1 MQSNKFPPSLLFF
14 SYSVFFLLIFGGQI
28 SKACVSLC
36 HNKFIIYKIVHIYA
50 KEGYLIYLYQIIL
63 FYPLRLIFM
72 KLHEANVN
80 YHIPIEILLV
90 LLSFIYIILS
100 GALLGYVIGTIR
112 KKNMFLYRS
121 KVLKLVFF
129 WANAFLE
136 RTRKSSGLDSRRFSR
151 KNVCQLYPTG
161 REWGNFCPR

>member
-14 SYSVFFLLIFGGQI
+14 SYNVFFLLIFGGQI

-36 HNKFIIYKIVHIYA
+36 HNKFIYKIVHIYA

-72 KLHEANVN
+72 KLHEANVK
-80 YHIPIEILLV
+80 YHIPIEILLL

-100 GALLGYVIGTIR
+100 GALLGYVIGAIR
-112 KKNMFLYRS
+112 KKYILLS
-121 KVLKLVFF
+121 
-129 WANAFLE
+129 
-136 RTRKSSGLDSRRFSR
+136 
-151 KNVCQLYPTG
+151 
-161 REWGNFCPR
+161 